1 MVTARFDSNSPFG
14 RMIQAGSGSSAN
26 GRSAAAASSM
36 ELRRGG
42 LHSGDA
48 AVSGMDL
55 RGLTAD
61 QTARAE
67 EIFSE
72 PYEYVEHPL
81 FELPAEEAEARIFD
95 EPDDVPQPNTSW
107 YHPAMTWTD
116 EPRLGK
122 RLNKTM
128 TAAEERVIF
137 AQFNYCRLRV
147 SQLRA
152 ELEHEPRPDLSLVRE
167 MLDWDARADRYRV
180 QIAGLNLAL
189 VLAMS
194 KRLRGADVDYG
205 EMISEGNMALLRSID
220 KFDISRGFK
229 FSTYACRAIL
239 KAFSRTGEKHTKYKQ
254 TFVVD
259 FDPKFEKS
267 NWQETKNDEHE
278 RDCVSEL
285 RSILGGNT
293 AALSDVERQ
302 VVEQRFALGP
312 DPKLDAK
319 GQPKPLTLEQV
330 GRSIGVTK
338 ERVRQIQENAL
349 SKLRASME
357 EDFLRP
363 R

>member
-1 MVTARFDSNSPFG
+1 MVTQRFNANSPLG
-14 RMIQAGSGSSAN
+14 RLSRVGHASPLSAN
-26 GRSAAAASSM
+26 PSAS
-36 ELRRGG
+36 ERGLRR
-42 LHSGDA
+42 SGVLQGA
-48 AVSGMDL
+48 LGSEMDL
-55 RGLTAD
+55 VGLTAE
-61 QTARAE
+61 QAGRARA
-67 EIFSE
+67 IFAE

-81 FELPAEEAEARIFD
+81 FELDADEAEHQIFVD
-95 EPDDVPQPNTSW
+95 VADVPQPNTSW

-128 TAAEERVIF
+128 TAAEERIIF

-147 SQLRA
+147 HQLRS
-152 ELEHEPRPDLSLVRE
+152 EMLNEPQPDLDLVRE
-167 MLDWDARADRYRV
+167 MLDWDARAEAYRV

-205 EMISEGNMALLRSID
+205 EMISEGNMALMRSID

-259 FDPKFEKS
+259 FDPKFERS
-267 NWQETKNDEHE
+267 NWQETKNEQHE
-278 RDCVSEL
+278 QDCVSEL
-285 RSILGGNT
+285 RTILKSNR
-293 AALSDVERQ
+293 AELSEVERK
-302 VVEQRFALGP
+302 VVEKRFAIGESAGV
-312 DPKLDAK
+312 DAN
-319 GQPKPLTLEQV
+319 GEPRPLTLEQV

-338 ERVRQIQENAL
+338 ERVRQIQETAM
-349 SKLRASME
+349 SKLRDSME
-357 EDFLRP
+357 SGFLR
-363 R
+363 RA